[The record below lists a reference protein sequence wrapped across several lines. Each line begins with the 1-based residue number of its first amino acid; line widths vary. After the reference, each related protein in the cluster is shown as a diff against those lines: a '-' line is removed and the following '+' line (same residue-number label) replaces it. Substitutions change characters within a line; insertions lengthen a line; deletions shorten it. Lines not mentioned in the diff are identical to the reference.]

1 MATPVGSTVDEIAR
15 EIALP
20 DEGESDLRPGL
31 GARHNRVGRLLTLL
45 ATTSRSFLLYDAKN
59 DAIRTFL
66 SQLAECLAETLG
78 EEHTVRL
85 DVRPF
90 EIAFDGQPVYLNRD
104 RERSLAF
111 RLYRDGVRALTFS
124 EGFGLEELG
133 RLLEILSIRYTGV
146 HQHEDDTVTLLWKA
160 GFQHLEVVAVEGLA
174 PEAGDA
180 DDPARRRAS
189 EPAPFLPEDADLPLP
204 APPLPSRPTWVEVEE
219 SARQVLRDQVA
230 SPAFPDD
237 ALRLLTLL
245 ARAMQ
250 DPAESMR
257 FAEAVHLFE
266 EVRDFLL
273 SAENLLPLLDYV
285 CLLRRLAQAP
295 APSWDAG
302 RHEAV
307 VALVA
312 SCGSDRALRK
322 LIHSI
327 PAGERVMR
335 HALVE
340 VIDLVSPDPF
350 TAVAEALAVEENP
363 AGRAVARQLLEH
375 YGKRQAQLLRQR
387 FAAAKGRVAADLLRS
402 LARLEDGAPP
412 AFLARQCS
420 HSDLEVQEEALW
432 HLERVAYTGALGPA
446 LLEAFRRT
454 GGEHRR
460 RILAV
465 MEKSRDRRFVEP
477 LTALLERELDGPAEA
492 LEVGRVLGRLEGTA
506 GLARWQTALRPAGLF
521 GRRLAGS
528 VTYQVA
534 AAAAIAQVPGVGATH
549 VLEQAQD
556 AASSEVRSWIAP
568 LVTQKH
574 HADER
579 MSA

>member
-1 MATPVGSTVDEIAR
+1 MGTPVGSTFDEIAR

-20 DEGESDLRPGL
+20 DDGESDLRPGQ
-31 GARHNRVGRLLTLL
+31 GARHNRVSRLLTLL

-66 SQLAECLAETLG
+66 SQLAECFAETLR
-78 EEHTVRL
+78 EEQAIRL
-85 DVRPF
+85 DVQPF
-90 EIAFDGQPVYLNRD
+90 EIAFSGQSVYLNRD

-133 RLLEILSIRYTGV
+133 RLLEILSIRYSGV

-180 DDPARRRAS
+180 DDLARRRAS
-189 EPAPFLPEDADLPLP
+189 QPAPFLPEDADLPLP
-204 APPLPSRPTWVEVEE
+204 TPPLPSRPTWVEVEE

-257 FAEAVHLFE
+257 FGEAVHLFE

-273 SAENLLPLLDYV
+273 SAENIFPLLDYV
-285 CLLRRLAQAP
+285 CLLRRLAQAT
-295 APSWDAG
+295 APSWDPG

-322 LIHSI
+322 LIHSV

-340 VIDLVSPDPF
+340 VLDLVSPDPF
-350 TAVAEALAVEENP
+350 SAVAEALAVEENP

-375 YGKRQAQLLRQR
+375 YGKRQAQALRQR
-387 FAAAKGRVAADLLRS
+387 FAASKGRVAADLLRS

-420 HSDLEVQEEALW
+420 HPDLEVQEEALW
-432 HLERVAYTGALGPA
+432 HLERLAYTGALGPA

-477 LTALLERELDGPAEA
+477 LAALLERELEGPAEA
-492 LEVGRVLGRLEGTA
+492 LEVGRVLGRLEGLA

-534 AAAAIAQVPGVGATH
+534 AAAALAQVPGEGATH

-556 AASSEVRSWIAP
+556 VASSEVRSWIAP